1 MVKNLYSCMLFSEG
15 FCYTENTDQK
25 EKQYIMDI
33 FESWSPEYA
42 VNKTLDEIK
51 VNGLDGLKNILQQ
64 MLSRL

>member
-1 MVKNLYSCMLFSEG
+1 
-15 FCYTENTDQK
+15 
-25 EKQYIMDI
+25 MDI